1 MLKNWYIA
9 TFAILFAIAGAGFV
23 PFSVPNQEIVVQFSE
38 TTSSDDTDAAI
49 TQIRAQLVLLGVE
62 DVQIKQRADGSLK
75 ITYYS
80 DVAVSLIQE
89 AFARQHQDLFAKV
102 GVPHSNDT
110 DVPFKE
116 MADAFQF
123 TVSEIGGGTD
133 IYNGLKGHVL
143 EIETKSS
150 RFHPPEFFFTATLS
164 AVKKEIKR
172 SEISVLIYSQQT
184 GVVAITSHLL
194 PETRAGPIA

>member
-1 MLKNWYIA
+1 
-9 TFAILFAIAGAGFV
+9 GFV

-38 TTSSDDTDAAI
+38 TTSNEDTDAAI
-49 TQIRAQLVLLGVE
+49 TQIRAQLVLLGIE

-89 AFARQHQDLFAKV
+89 AFARQHQDLFENV

-110 DVPFKE
+110 DVPFQE
-116 MADAFQF
+116 MADNFQF

-150 RFHPPEFFFTATLS
+150 RFHPPEFFFTASLN
-164 AVKKEIKR
+164 AVNKEIKR
-172 SEISVLIYSQQT
+172 TKISVLIYSQQT
-184 GVVAITSHLL
+184 VVVAITSRLL